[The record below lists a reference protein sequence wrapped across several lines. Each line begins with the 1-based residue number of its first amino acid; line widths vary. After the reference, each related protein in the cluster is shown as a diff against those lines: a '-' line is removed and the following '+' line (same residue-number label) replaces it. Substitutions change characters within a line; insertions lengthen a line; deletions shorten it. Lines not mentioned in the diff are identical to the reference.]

1 MDVLV
6 SRSSA
11 STAATVR
18 ATVHQLAETLTAFGA
33 WTGELI
39 IESYRR
45 IPVLSVSPGKRS
57 KRTSD
62 ICPWLDG
69 EISNSRVNGA
79 GNIVQNLPGITI
91 HDSPYGVVTRCEV
104 MNIAHR

>member
-1 MDVLV
+1 MFVTALRRVVADKDDCAGSVGLRTVQRCLV
-6 SRSSA
+6 EDA
-11 STAATVR
+11 GGV
-18 ATVHQLAETLTAFGA
+18 GI
-33 WTGELI
+33 ELS
-39 IESYRR
+39 EC
-45 IPVLSVSPGKRS
+45 
-57 KRTSD
+57 D
-62 ICPWLDG
+62 HG